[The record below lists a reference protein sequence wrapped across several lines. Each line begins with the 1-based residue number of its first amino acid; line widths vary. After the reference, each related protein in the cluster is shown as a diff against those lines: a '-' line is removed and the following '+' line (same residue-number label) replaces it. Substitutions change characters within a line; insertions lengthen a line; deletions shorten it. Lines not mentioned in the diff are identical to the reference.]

1 MCFSATASFS
11 ASAVLLGAGIL
22 TLKSTKYRRDWLFA
36 AIPLLFGIQQFIEG
50 VIWLSFDYEALML
63 NQVMTYSYTFFS
75 HVLWPVYLPLAI
87 VCMEP
92 QSWRRY
98 ALFGLIVAGGTVSL
112 YLLYYLVFY
121 PVVSAPIGHHVLYIS
136 PHFYQE
142 AVIATYL
149 LSSVFSAFLS
159 THRMVIVF
167 GVLALLSFIAT
178 YYFYTIWFIST
189 WCFFCAL
196 LSVVI
201 YFHVKDSA
209 K

>member
-11 ASAVLLGAGIL
+11 ASAVLLGMGTL
-22 TLKSTKYRRDWLFA
+22 TLKSTRQRRDWLFA

-50 VIWLSFDYEALML
+50 VVWLSFEYGPSLL
-63 NQVMTYSYTFFS
+63 NMVMTYGYTFFS

-92 QSWRRY
+92 PGWRRY
-98 ALFGLIVAGGTVSL
+98 SLFGLVAAGATVSL
-112 YLLYYLVFY
+112 YLLYYLVSY
-121 PVVSAPIGHHVLYIS
+121 PVVSAPIGHHVLYVS

-142 AVIATYL
+142 AVITTYL
-149 LSSVFSAFLS
+149 LSSVFGGFLS
-159 THRMVIVF
+159 SHRTVNVF

-178 YYFYTIWFIST
+178 YYFYTTWFIST

-201 YFHVKDSA
+201 YFHVKEM
-209 K
+209 